1 MAKSAARYLIESLA
15 EPLYR
20 LYSESLRTWSYGD
33 LNLLVMPGVF
43 HPGWFVTSR
52 MLLDKLEQLDL
63 KNKVILELGCGTGAQ
78 ACRSA
83 QLGAIAYA
91 SDVTPLACKNAAL
104 NAERNNLKVGV
115 LASDIF
121 DDIPEGLLFDYIFVN
136 PPFVPRYPEEERD
149 FAFCCGEGYEYYIS
163 LFQDLQRV
171 LKNDGVVIMALAKS
185 CDIAAILAVADLE
198 GLHHERIDRCRRW
211 SETNYLYEIRLS
223 SPEL

>member
-63 KNKVILELGCGTGAQ
+63 HNKVILELGCGTGAQ

-83 QLGAIAYA
+83 QLGALAYA
-91 SDVTPLACKNAAL
+91 SDVTPVACKNAIL

-121 DDIPEGLLFDYIFVN
+121 DDMPEGLLFDYIFVN

-163 LFQDLQRV
+163 LFQDLHHV
-171 LKNDGVVIMALAKS
+171 LHKDGVVIMALAKS

-198 GLHHERIDRCRRW
+198 GLHHERIDQYRRW
-211 SETNYLYEIRLS
+211 SETNYLYEFRLN
-223 SPEL
+223 SPES